1 MARPWLEALRAF
13 DGAEADFFVFLS
25 ERRAEP
31 QRIQD
36 EGTWEQVLAAR
47 GAKKVLDSLESFVKM
62 EAKEEAAYGQHLRS
76 LGRVSK
82 AN

>member
-13 DGAEADFFVFLS
+13 DGAEADFVAFLA

-31 QRIQD
+31 QRTQD

-62 EAKEEAAYGQHLRS
+62 EAKEEAAYGQHLRAV
-76 LGRVSK
+76 GRTGK